1 MRREFTFFEML
12 IVAVILVTV
21 TAVVAPQ
28 LTKFPRRLEIEKA
41 LTEIRTAI
49 DETSMRARATG
60 KALQLE
66 LNIDESSFDVKEYSS
81 ELANVQGWVPPLKQT
96 EETQAMLN
104 VAISQKSSYPL
115 SSVIEWH
122 PEETGLKDSEEI
134 AFAFFEDGQASGH
147 TLHFSIGKLNYVL
160 DVDKLTGA
168 PLISELND

>member
-1 MRREFTFFEML
+1 MRRAFTFFEML
-12 IVAVILVTV
+12 IVAVILATV

-28 LTKFPRRLEIEKA
+28 LTKIPRRLEVEKA

-66 LNIDESSFDVKEYSS
+66 LNIDDGAFEVKEFSS
-81 ELANVQGWVPPLKQT
+81 ELLNVRGWTPPLKQS
-96 EETQAMLN
+96 EETEAMLN

-115 SSVIEWH
+115 SGVIEWH
-122 PEETGLKDSEEI
+122 PEETGLKESEEI
-134 AFAFFEDGQASGH
+134 KYSFFEDGQAAGN
-147 TLHFSIGKLNYVL
+147 TLHFSIGKQSYVL